1 MKKSLVI
8 ILAGTICVLLFA
20 AGCTSSSTTNPA
32 TTAPAPQVLPW
43 SGTWNTTWLEKDGNL
58 TVSIIPLTQAG
69 TEVSGNYSYT
79 YPKEGTFTGSLNAT
93 VQGNTIAGIYS
104 ESDNDVGYFV
114 FELSK
119 DKKSFTGR
127 WIHSPANQSALA
139 NSTLFWNGVRQ

>member
-32 TTAPAPQVLPW
+32 TTAPAPQALPW

-119 DKKSFTGR
+119 DKKLNIFIAFYNFASFL
-127 WIHSPANQSALA
+127 IKS
-139 NSTLFWNGVRQ
+139 